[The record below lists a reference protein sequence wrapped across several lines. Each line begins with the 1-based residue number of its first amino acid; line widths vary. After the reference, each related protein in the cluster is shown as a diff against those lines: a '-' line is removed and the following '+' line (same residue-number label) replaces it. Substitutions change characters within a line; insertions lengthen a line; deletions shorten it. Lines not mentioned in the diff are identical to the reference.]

1 MVRGRDGGDGEERE
15 FDGGSSWGKAF
26 IARISAGR
34 TGYRPANRLC
44 FALFSQVQSLRP
56 RRPNKGLCPVIVLPL
71 SFDGAKDARGGY
83 CYIRTGTGRVPVI
96 RVPGFRLRPETP
108 GMLGNAMKVSERSRE
123 EPRVLVLL
131 NFSSQPLDDLLYSLI
146 VLLLSFT
153 MIPPCAQDN
162 KSI

>member
-1 MVRGRDGGDGEERE
+1 MVVGKKGKLMGVMLKDGFYSQNFGPLDWEP
-15 FDGGSSWGKAF
+15 
-26 IARISAGR
+26 AGQL
-34 TGYRPANRLC
+34 LC
-44 FALFSQVQSLRP
+44 FVLSSQVQALRP

-83 CYIRTGTGRVPVI
+83 CYIRTGTILVPVI
-96 RVPGFRLRPETP
+96 RVSGFRLRLETP
-108 GMLGNAMKVSERSRE
+108 GMLGNAMKVSEHSRE